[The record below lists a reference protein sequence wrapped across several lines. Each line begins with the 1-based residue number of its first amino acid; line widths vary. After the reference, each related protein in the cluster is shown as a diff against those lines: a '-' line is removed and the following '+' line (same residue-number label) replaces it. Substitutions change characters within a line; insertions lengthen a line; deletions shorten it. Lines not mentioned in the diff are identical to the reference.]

1 MAAGL
6 NTKGKLQITEL
17 DFDSIKNNLKTY
29 LKGQSQ
35 FTDYDFEGS
44 GMNILLDTLAYNTHY
59 NAFLANMLANEM
71 FLDTAQKRNS
81 VTSHAKA
88 LGYTPTSKTAPI
100 AYVKVQVND
109 ANTTSITMPEGY
121 AFTSTINGVSYQ
133 FVNIT
138 DRTIQ
143 SNTGLYV
150 FGPDAGIPVYEG
162 TWTTTRFTVD
172 LADAD
177 QRFIIPNDGVD
188 ISTLQVQVQNSVSDS
203 TTNTYTKSDS
213 LVDITETTKAYFIQE
228 NVNEQW
234 EVYFGDDVVGKALDD
249 GNIVI
254 LKYVVTNGDEANG
267 ASSFSA
273 SGSISGFTDITTTT
287 MNVASGGA
295 EAENLDS
302 IRANAP
308 FSYAAQNRT
317 VTAKDYAVMV
327 PKLYPN
333 VESISV
339 WGGEYEDPAVYGKVY
354 ISIRPKAGNTLTQ
367 STKESIVSLLE
378 EYNVAS
384 VTPVIIDPETIK
396 IIPKISF
403 KFNNT
408 VTTKSK
414 EDLAALITSAV
425 TTYSDDN
432 LEKHEAIFRY
442 SPFVRLIDDV
452 DSSILSNITSIKAS
466 KTFLPSLNTEM
477 KYTISFNNGLYHPH
491 DGHQEKSVGSTEPAG
506 VLSSSGFKYTGDTN
520 TYYYED
526 DGYGVIKAYY
536 ISGTAKVYKTTGSV
550 GTVDYTTGKIILNA
564 ENIASVENYDGSTQ
578 TRIRITIKPNSNDI
592 VPVRNQVL
600 EIDLYNMS
608 VVGTADS
615 IASGSADAG
624 SSYSTT
630 SSYS

>member
-234 EVYFGDDVVGKALDD
+234 EVYFGDDVVGKALAD

>member
-121 AFTSTINGVSYQ
+121 AFTSTINGVAYQ
-133 FVNIT
+133 FVNIA

-143 SNTGLYV
+143 PDTGLYV
-150 FGPDAGIPVYEG
+150 FGPDTGIPVYEG

-177 QRFIIPNDGVD
+177 QRFIIPNDDVD

-203 TTNTYTKSDS
+203 TTNTYIKSDT

-254 LKYVVTNGDEANG
+254 LKYVVTNGNEANG
-267 ASSFSA
+267 ASSFNA

-491 DGHQEKSVGSTEPAG
+491 DGHQEKSAGSTEPAG

-526 DGYGVIKAYY
+526 DGYGIIKAYY
-536 ISGTAKVYKTTGSV
+536 ISGTAKVYKTSGPV

-615 IASGSADAG
+615 IASGSSDAG